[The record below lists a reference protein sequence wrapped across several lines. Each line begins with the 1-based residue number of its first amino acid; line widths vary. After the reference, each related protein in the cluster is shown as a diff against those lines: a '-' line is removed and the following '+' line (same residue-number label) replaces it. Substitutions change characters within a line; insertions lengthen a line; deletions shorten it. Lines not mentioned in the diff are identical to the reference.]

1 MADIRVVALI
11 EAATV
16 TGPAKNLIRFC
27 GLARGLGAEVSI
39 ATFCRGGGPAP
50 AFGQVGDLPHHVPH
64 RNQFIDAV
72 RAAGIEIDIIAERFR
87 FDTSVIGQLTEI
99 LRRRAP
105 DIVQT
110 HGVKSH
116 FLMRFTGLRRKYRWI
131 AYHHGYTVE
140 DLKMRAYNQL
150 NRWTLPKADRV
161 ITVCLPFADML
172 TRSGVARERIRVLA
186 NSIETVPAAD
196 EESIRAVRERW
207 GIEPGERVILCV
219 GRFSREKA
227 QADLI
232 RAVAR
237 LGKTGDSRPVSSMR
251 RGENRETGLLSP
263 VLVLV
268 LVGDGPERERLGQ
281 AARAAWL
288 EARVVFAGHQR
299 EVGPYYGLAD
309 VFVLPSH
316 SEGSPNVLL
325 EAMAAGVPVVATAVG
340 GVPELVENEESALL
354 VRPGD
359 SATMAEAIGRLL
371 ADRELAERLAR
382 NAAVAVKARF
392 SPDAYAR
399 ALVGLYGEVR

>member
-1 MADIRVVALI
+1 
-11 EAATV
+11 
-16 TGPAKNLIRFC
+16 
-27 GLARGLGAEVSI
+27 
-39 ATFCRGGGPAP
+39 
-50 AFGQVGDLPHHVPH
+50 
-64 RNQFIDAV
+64 
-72 RAAGIEIDIIAERFR
+72 
-87 FDTSVIGQLTEI
+87 
-99 LRRRAP
+99 
-105 DIVQT
+105 
-110 HGVKSH
+110 
-116 FLMRFTGLRRKYRWI
+116 
-131 AYHHGYTVE
+131 
-140 DLKMRAYNQL
+140 
-150 NRWTLPKADRV
+150 
-161 ITVCLPFADML
+161 
-172 TRSGVARERIRVLA
+172 
-186 NSIETVPAAD
+186 
-196 EESIRAVRERW
+196 
-207 GIEPGERVILCV
+207 
-219 GRFSREKA
+219 
-227 QADLI
+227 
-232 RAVAR
+232 
-237 LGKTGDSRPVSSMR
+237 
-251 RGENRETGLLSP
+251 
-263 VLVLV
+263 LV